1 MRHSQRG
8 VTFIGWILLM
18 IPIAVIL
25 FAGIRLTPIYLNYFS
40 VTKAFSLLVSE
51 NKGENSSA
59 EGLRNSLAKHFQ
71 VGYIEKPDP
80 KDIDIHR
87 EGSHW
92 AVIADYE
99 EIAPLFGNLS
109 LLVQFHKQVNVE

>member
-8 VTFIGWILLM
+8 VTFIGWVLLM
-18 IPIAVIL
+18 IPIAIVL

-40 VTKAFSLLVSE
+40 VTKAFSTLAAE
-51 NKGENSSA
+51 NKGDTSTA

-71 VGYIEKPDP
+71 VGYVEKPDP
-80 KDIDIHR
+80 KDIEIHR

-92 AVIADYE
+92 AVVADYE
-99 EIAPLFGNLS
+99 ETAPLFGNLS
-109 LLVQFHKQVNVE
+109 LLVEFHKQVNIQ